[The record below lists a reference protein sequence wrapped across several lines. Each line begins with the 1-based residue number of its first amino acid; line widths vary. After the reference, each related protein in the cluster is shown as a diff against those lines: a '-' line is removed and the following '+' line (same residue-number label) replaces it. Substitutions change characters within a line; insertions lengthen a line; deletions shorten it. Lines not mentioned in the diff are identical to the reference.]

1 MLGIDSPSEFIGM
14 AGEMFDRYVP
24 LYYNLHRAME
34 YRGNPAEI
42 RKTESNYI
50 RYRPSV
56 FGQWLYKSSK
66 EKGKGDEG
74 KAKIGGSAY

>member
-1 MLGIDSPSEFIGM
+1 
-14 AGEMFDRYVP
+14 
-24 LYYNLHRAME
+24 
-34 YRGNPAEI
+34 
-42 RKTESNYI
+42 
-50 RYRPSV
+50 V